1 MSKNDKT
8 SQDGRAEKNREDQ
21 KPSGEEQ
28 SGHRQ
33 SGQGDSGHD
42 HASHEAMFRRRFWI
56 CLALS
61 IPVLLT
67 SATLQRW
74 LGFSIP
80 GFPGDNLVGP
90 VFSTVVFVIGGLPFL
105 RMAGSELAD
114 RRPGMMALISLAIT
128 VAFVFSIAT
137 VFVLEGEAFF
147 WELVTLID
155 VMLLGH
161 WIEMRSVRQASGALD
176 KLAQL
181 LPDTAERVTDDGKT
195 REVPVSELSEGDI
208 VLVRPGNSVP
218 VDGTIKEG
226 ESTVDESMI
235 TGESKAVDKQSGD
248 EVIGGTVNGDGS
260 LRVSVAKIGDETV
273 LAGIMRLVKE
283 AQESKSKGQML
294 ADRAAAALFYVALGA
309 AVLSAIAWWFVLGW
323 DITILRRVATVLV
336 IACPHALGLA
346 VPLVLA
352 NTTAMGAGAGI
363 LVRDRHALEQA
374 RRLDTIVFDKTGTL
388 TEGKQ
393 SLAEVRGTEGMERDR
408 ALAIA
413 AGVEGDSEHMIA
425 RALRDAAEEDALDVP
440 EARNFEASKGAG
452 VRAEIE
458 GEEWRVGGPNMLKS
472 LEIEPGD
479 ELEAFASEQGQQG
492 RTVIYLLKE
501 KKAMAAFA
509 LADRPR
515 EDSRDTVKGLRDEG
529 LNVVMMTGDSEDVA
543 RAVAEDLGIDEWFAG
558 VLPEHKDDRI
568 QDLQDQGRRV
578 AMVGDGVNDAP
589 ALTRAEVGIAIGSGT
604 DVAVEAAGIIL
615 VENRPSDVLRVLR
628 LSRLSRRKMVQN
640 LWLAAGYNVVAIPLA
655 AGVLAPW
662 GVILSPAIGALFM
675 SASTIVVAINA
686 QLMRRAK
693 F

>member
-181 LPDTAERVTDDGKT
+181 LPDTAEQVTDDGKT